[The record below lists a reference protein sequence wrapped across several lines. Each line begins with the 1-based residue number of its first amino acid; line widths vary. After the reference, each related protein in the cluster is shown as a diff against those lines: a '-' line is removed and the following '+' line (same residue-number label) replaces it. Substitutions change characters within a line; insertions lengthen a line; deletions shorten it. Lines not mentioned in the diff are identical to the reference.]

1 MSAFMNTLG
10 AFHSRF
16 RHVWFPVDVHRDDLT
31 SGGFRSVAVAGPG
44 GTKIVVVGKGNRR
57 A

>member
-1 MSAFMNTLG
+1 MNTLG